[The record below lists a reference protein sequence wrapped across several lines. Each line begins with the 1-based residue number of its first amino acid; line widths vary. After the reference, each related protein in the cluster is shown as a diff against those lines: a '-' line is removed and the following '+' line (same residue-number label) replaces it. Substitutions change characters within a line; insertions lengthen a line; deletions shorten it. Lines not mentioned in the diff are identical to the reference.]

1 MEKLETEVSH
11 GVAEYLSD
19 LLDGLPLP
27 QVMPQEQGAPPP
39 DVIRGEC
46 GAAVALFRDP
56 VPPPPQEKSTAIC
69 AKTLRCIAGH
79 LSGGDSLWETAGKVG
94 LDVEDV
100 ARAVTTLGGFTT
112 KRWRGTV
119 PPRAEEPLG
128 EGFRRSR
135 KHPYSLERSALTIR
149 GSHAA
154 GELDTALLAAA
165 AARLSPP
172 SLGAEDLTAV
182 LSFWVFRQKLR
193 GTEAGDLPPEL
204 AGPVHQ
210 VASTTRDIVNAAA
223 GELVAAL
230 DAREVPTPHLDGLA
244 PGVAASVRASTA
256 ARRSAVEALRA
267 NPATYLPVRFR
278 DLCPLQV
285 RYLGSRA
292 TPA

>member
-1 MEKLETEVSH
+1 M
-11 GVAEYLSD
+11 AEYLND
-19 LLDGLPLP
+19 LLAGLPLP
-27 QVMPQEQGAPPP
+27 RNTPQEQGIPPP

-56 VPPPPQEKSTAIC
+56 VPPPPPGKPTVVC
-69 AKTLRCIAGH
+69 AETLRCIAGH
-79 LSGGDSLWETAGKVG
+79 LSDGDSLWETAEKVG

-154 GELDTALLAAA
+154 GELDAALLASAA
-165 AARLSPP
+165 ERLSPP
-172 SLGAEDLTAV
+172 NLGPEDLTAV

-193 GTEAGDLPPEL
+193 GAEAGDLPPEL
-204 AGPVHQ
+204 ARPVHQ

-244 PGVAASVRASTA
+244 PGVADSVRAGPA
-256 ARRSAVEALRA
+256 ARRSAMDSLRA

-285 RYLGSRA
+285 RYLGA
-292 TPA
+292 QAAPA